1 MHMKILITDDDRNLR
16 KVLMHELAEQGL
28 EVHEAENGLKTMKLL
43 KKDEYDVLL
52 LDLNMPDI
60 GGMDVLKE
68 LKDEEITTEV
78 VILTAHA
85 TVASAVNAMKMGAYD
100 YLTKPFEIE
109 ELLAVIE
116 KAYEHKRLLNENLI
130 LKSQIKRQS
139 ATKKIV
145 TQSPIMIE
153 LLETVEKFATADL
166 PVLIYGESGVGKE
179 LFAYA
184 LHEASRRSN
193 GPFVPINCGAIP
205 ETMLE
210 TELFGHEKG
219 AFTGAHA
226 KKLGLMEI
234 ANNGTLFLDEIG
246 ELNAQLQGKIL
257 RVIETKSFFKVGGTK
272 EVTVDVR
279 FVSATNKD
287 IKTEVERGDFRS
299 DLYYRLSA
307 LSLQIPPLRE
317 RKEDIPLL
325 VEHIIQ
331 NNTSLK
337 QKKLNKNALKVLS
350 RYPWPGNVRELQNV
364 IFRTLFLA
372 KQPVI
377 EPADLPPD
385 IFMDKKVQG
394 KRLVDVEREHIL
406 RVLHEAGG
414 QKRKAAEI
422 LGVDPKTLYR
432 KLTSYGI
439 KG

>member
-1 MHMKILITDDDRNLR
+1 MRILITDDDKNLR
-16 KVLMHELAEQGL
+16 KVLMHELAEHGL
-28 EVHEAENGLKTMKLL
+28 EVHEAENGLKTMKML

-60 GGMDVLKE
+60 SGMEVLKE
-68 LKDEEITTEV
+68 LKDQEITTEV
-78 VILTAHA
+78 VILTGHA

-100 YLTKPFEIE
+100 YLTKPFEVE
-109 ELLAVIE
+109 ELLAVID
-116 KAYEHKRLLNENLI
+116 KAHEYKRLVNENLI
-130 LKSQIKRQS
+130 LKSQIKRQT
-139 ATKKIV
+139 AMKKII
-145 TQSPIMIE
+145 TQSPIMFE
-153 LLETVEKFATADL
+153 LLDTLKKFATTDL

-184 LHEASRRSN
+184 LHEASGRSG

-219 AFTGAHA
+219 AFTGAHT

-234 ANNGTLFLDEIG
+234 ANSGTLFLDEIG

-287 IKTEVERGDFRS
+287 IKREVEKGDFRS
-299 DLYYRLSA
+299 ELYYRLTA
-307 LSLQIPPLRE
+307 LALHIPPLRE
-317 RKEDIPLL
+317 RREDIPLL
-325 VEHIIQ
+325 VEHIIEG
-331 NNTSLK
+331 NTSLK
-337 QKKLNKNALKVLS
+337 HKRFSAEAMKVLS

-372 KQPVI
+372 KQAVI
-377 EPADLPPD
+377 GPPDLPPD
-385 IFMDKKVQG
+385 ILIDKKIRG
-394 KRLVDVEREHIL
+394 KRLADIEREHIL
-406 RVLHEAGG
+406 KVLHEAGG
-414 QKRKAAEI
+414 KKKKAAEI

-432 KLTSYGI
+432 KLSSYGI
-439 KG
+439 RE